1 MPNIKLSYE
10 KTSKTKIRALLLF
23 LVLNGLLLLGC
34 TSRDTEASK
43 PEFLYKKRFES
54 ALFYVENV
62 WKIKIK
68 SADCSKGQEDCKYRF
83 IVEDVLKG
91 DKNYAKK
98 EYSLN
103 QNVGLVGIT
112 RFGQIQDDKIE
123 VYWPKKDDIALLL
136 VENVNAEGTIDPFF
150 TLYRY
155 SMDAPRKYISA
166 HIYLTPFVFIKE
178 RTFSILKMQQRPEYV
193 PPLGLA
199 HTIGEQESDEKII
212 YELPNV
218 WEVKIYSD
226 NLPREIKMSS
236 LEGYV
241 PKRYE
246 FKMKIE
252 RVLRGK
258 GDSLVGKVIEATH
271 VERCS
276 SHVCEKVFAGF
287 KENSRTV
294 LIGLTGLTDNF
305 IYQGKLHL
313 ADFVDENNL
322 KNSDQQAE
330 HYVWKPYMDRTLK
343 RFVNLT
349 KRKGYKPPEKAEYH
363 FSETIQVK

>member
-1 MPNIKLSYE
+1 ML
-10 KTSKTKIRALLLF
+10 RM
-23 LVLNGLLLLGC
+23 
-34 TSRDTEASK
+34 
-43 PEFLYKKRFES
+43 
-54 ALFYVENV
+54 

-68 SADCSKGQEDCKYRF
+68 SADCSRGQEDCKYRF

-136 VENVNAEGTIDPFF
+136 VENVNAEETIDPFF
-150 TLYRY
+150 TLYESSIDFHLEEIGGHLFLIPFSLVEDRT
-155 SMDAPRKYISA
+155 
-166 HIYLTPFVFIKE
+166 LT
-178 RTFSILKMQQRPEYV
+178 ILKMQQRREYV

-199 HTIGEQESDEKII
+199 HTIGEAESDEKII

-218 WEVKIYSD
+218 WEVKIYSE

-252 RVLRGK
+252 RVLKGK

-276 SHVCEKVFAGF
+276 THVCEKVFAGF

-294 LIGLTGLTDNF
+294 LIGLTGQADNF

-313 ADFVDENNL
+313 VDFVDENNL
-322 KNSDQQAE
+322 KSSDQQAE

-349 KRKGYKPPEKAEYH
+349 KYKGYKPPDKAEYH